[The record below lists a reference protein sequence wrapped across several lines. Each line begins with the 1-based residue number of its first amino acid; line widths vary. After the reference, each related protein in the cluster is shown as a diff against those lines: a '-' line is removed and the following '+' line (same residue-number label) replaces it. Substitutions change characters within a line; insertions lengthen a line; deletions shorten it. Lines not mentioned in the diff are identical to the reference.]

1 MVIKTKDFTT
11 YLDEFT
17 KSTYVMIIIN
27 DKSVNLEL
35 LTLNIELSRKK
46 SYKMSTFSG
55 SGLGKIECFGK

>member
-35 LTLNIELSRKK
+35 LTLNIELSRKIFEGI
-46 SYKMSTFSG
+46 MG
-55 SGLGKIECFGK
+55 SS